1 LKTSNL
7 SESEK
12 QKKRSEYTTNES
24 NYLRLRRCRMS
35 IQEFTLLALL
45 GKGGYGEVYLARK
58 TDTGEIVALKRMKKS
73 RFTNIN
79 QVHYFTIEKR
89 LLKYPHLS
97 YLIIV

>member
-1 LKTSNL
+1 LKNTNL
-7 SESEK
+7 SENEK

-58 TDTGEIVALKRMKKS
+58 MDTGEIVALKRMKKS

-79 QVHYFTIEKR
+79 QVYYFTKG
-89 LLKYPHLS
+89 KMTKMLS
-97 YLIIV
+97 I